1 MKLTEDESMDTSSK
15 DSTSH
20 QPGILYQQSAVDAVD
35 EYIEREGRK
44 TNLII
49 HNFPEQ
55 IIDSQN
61 QLQPVNDSQAF
72 TELVKNDF
80 ELDINISKS
89 IQLRKIK
96 SDKSQLLLI
105 SLQNLCN
112 KRNLL

>member
-55 IIDSQN
+55 IIDSQD

-80 ELDINISKS
+80 GLDITILKA
-89 IQLRKIK
+89 IRLRKIK
-96 SDKSQLLLI
+96 SDKHS
-105 SLQNLCN
+105 CC
-112 KRNLL
+112 

>member
-20 QPGILYQQSAVDAVD
+20 QPGILYQQSAVDTVH
-35 EYIEREGRK
+35 EYVEWEGRN

-55 IIDSQN
+55 IIDSHD

-80 ELDINISKS
+80 GLDINISKA
-89 IQLRKIK
+89 IRLRKT
-96 SDKSQLLLI
+96 
-105 SLQNLCN
+105 NLSCN
-112 KRNLL
+112 FC